1 MLESKEEERWQVE
14 PDSVGGACSEV
25 VRLVSASY
33 ACMVKN
39 MGTR

>member
-14 PDSVGGACSEV
+14 PDLVGGAHSEV
-25 VRLVSASY
+25 VRLVSVSY
-33 ACMVKN
+33 AYMVKH